1 MSEVFS
7 RYSIVIPLEQGLR
20 LVMLPRT
27 GDGLVDSI
35 VIPLEQGLRRF
46 NCIFRAIYTN
56 SIVIPLE
63 QGLRLLATFCMYGA

>member
-1 MSEVFS
+1 
-7 RYSIVIPLEQGLR
+7 
-20 LVMLPRT
+20 MLPRT